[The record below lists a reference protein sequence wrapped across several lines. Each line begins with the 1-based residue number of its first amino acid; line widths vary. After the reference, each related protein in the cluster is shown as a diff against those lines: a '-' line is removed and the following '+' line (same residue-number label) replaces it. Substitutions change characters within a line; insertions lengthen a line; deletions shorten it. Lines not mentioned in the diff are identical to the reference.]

1 MKQIINGQKPTRKL
15 SSHRMGEE
23 YLDVVIDKLTK
34 YFSICYSHGAITSG
48 HPKNMFGAYSEV
60 YMRPNI
66 TSSINITPDPDI
78 RNIADNSFVFFEHRI
93 HYVKQEAFPLADLYS
108 PDVIELT
115 LDGKFIGVYAPADN
129 NLFCSDWTHDER
141 CIQIFCWLWPKVIEI
156 LNLTPL
162 ENTDTSNIIQI
173 PNGVLIGADPEFE
186 LVKNG
191 EIIEASDLIYDTD
204 ERSKPIGLD
213 GSGDQVEIRPEPGSP
228 RKVIKSIRKLIKEF
242 SDGYKNYDLTDSGDI
257 YPLGGHIHIGIG
269 EKYHPPSSLVTLLDD
284 FIGRPTTNLSGEAR
298 ENYGEL
304 GDVRAQPHGFEYR
317 TPPASIFGNPLIA
330 YCALE
335 VTRNLC
341 NKFFNEET
349 FEYDLDSEHDDIPYV
364 QDYMKYGG
372 LTERQANYFVDCL
385 NNYTPAG
392 SIRASWKLPPA
403 TAEEENYDTSSNA
416 NVTVEFRDRWSPSA
430 RHEMSTIIDLI
441 RTSCIVPYNK
451 ELHIVFYGLNRNR
464 GNNACSINAEP
475 FLVAIDNPPYP
486 VWCGNYEDSDRTL
499 YIGLPQCRRVD
510 CSISGTLRRFIQD
523 CMMNIISED
532 VRCV

>member
-1 MKQIINGQKPTRKL
+1 MKQIINGQKPTRKM
-15 SSHRMGEE
+15 SGHRMGEE
-23 YLDVVIDKLTK
+23 YLDAVIDKLTK

-48 HPKNMFGAYSEV
+48 HPKNMFGAYSEI

-191 EIIEASDLIYDTD
+191 EIIEASKLIYDTD

-257 YPLGGHIHIGIG
+257 YPLGGHIHVGIG
-269 EKYHPPSSLVTLLDD
+269 EKYYPPSSLITLLDD

-298 ENYGEL
+298 DGYGDL

-317 TPPASIFGNPLIA
+317 TPPASIFGNPMVA
-330 YCALE
+330 YCSLE
-335 VTRNLC
+335 ATRNLC

-349 FEYDLDSEHDDIPYV
+349 FEYVLDSERDGIPYA
-364 QDYMKYGG
+364 QDYVKYCG
-372 LTERQANYFVDCL
+372 LTEKQANYFVDFL
-385 NNYTPAG
+385 YNYVPAK

-403 TAEEENYDTSSNA
+403 EVTEEEENTSS
-416 NVTVEFRDRWSPSA
+416 NVTVEFRDRWASSA
-430 RHEMSTIIDLI
+430 RHEMNLVVEQIVNSH
-441 RTSCIVPYNK
+441 IVPSDI
-451 ELHIVFYGLNRNR
+451 ELHMVFYGLNRNR
-464 GNNACSINAEP
+464 GNNASSITAIP
-475 FLVAIDNPPYP
+475 FLVAIESPPYP
-486 VWCGNYEDSDRTL
+486 LWRGSYEDGDRTL
-499 YIGLPQCRRVD
+499 YIGLPQCRRTEN
-510 CSISGTLRRFIQD
+510 SITETFRYFIQNSLI
-523 CMMNIISED
+523 NIISED
-532 VRCV
+532 IRCV